1 MSPEELLPSLWYV
14 ISVSGAYQVEAFFFA
29 MIVLNPMRINA
40 MINNNMG
47 KIILEVC
54 NLFFKKYTSLHM
66 MDGRRTSAIPEG
78 VAALVWLMFR

>member
-66 MDGRRTSAIPEG
+66 MDGRRTSAIEQCIGGILPYSHN
-78 VAALVWLMFR
+78 